1 MLDFTQSAK
10 RYLAVNLIDNQ
21 RIRVRMPTKKVF
33 DALLGLKDH
42 LTSLTT
48 DDGGQLS
55 EIYDL
60 IAIVLSNNL
69 EHQPVTSAYLAEL
82 LDIEDVQT
90 FFQGYMAFI
99 SEVLADPNSTSPLS
113 PTPAQNNPSTGA

>member
-99 SEVLADPNSTSPLS
+99 SEVLADPNSKSPLS

>member
-1 MLDFTQSAK
+1 VLDFTKSAK

-21 RIRVRMPTKKVF
+21 LIRVRMPTKRVF

-48 DDGGQLS
+48 EDGGQLGD
-55 EIYDL
+55 IYDL
-60 IAIVLSNNL
+60 IAVVLSNNL
-69 EHQPVTSAYLAEL
+69 EHKPVTSDYLAEL
-82 LDIEDVQT
+82 FDIEDVQT

-99 SEVLADPNSTSPLS
+99 SGVVSDPNAKSP
-113 PTPAQNNPSTGA
+113 PSQTQEPSHTTDA

>member
-48 DDGGQLS
+48 DDSGQLN

-99 SEVLADPNSTSPLS
+99 SEVLADPNSKSPLS
-113 PTPAQNNPSTGA
+113 PTPDPNHRTTGV

>member
-1 MLDFTQSAK
+1 MLDFTKSAK

-21 RIRVRMPTKKVF
+21 LIRVRMPTKRVF

-48 DDGGQLS
+48 EDGGQLGD
-55 EIYDL
+55 IYDL
-60 IAIVLSNNL
+60 IAVVLSNNL
-69 EHQPVTSAYLAEL
+69 EHKPITSEYLAEL
-82 LDIEDVQT
+82 FDIEDVQT

-99 SEVLADPNSTSPLS
+99 SGVVSDPNAKSP
-113 PTPAQNNPSTGA
+113 PSQTQEPSHTTGA

>member
-42 LTSLTT
+42 LTSLTA
-48 DDGGQLS
+48 DDGGQLN

-99 SEVLADPNSTSPLS
+99 SEVLADPNSKSPLS
-113 PTPAQNNPSTGA
+113 PTPDPNNQSTSV

>member
-10 RYLAVNLIDNQ
+10 RYLAINLIDNQ
-21 RIRVRMPTKKVF
+21 LIRVRMPTKRVF

-42 LTSLTT
+42 LTGLTA
-48 DDGGQLS
+48 DDGGQLN

-69 EHQPVTSAYLAEL
+69 EHQPITSEYLAEL

-90 FFQGYMAFI
+90 FFQAYMSFI
-99 SEVLADPNSTSPLS
+99 SGVVSDPNSKSPPS
-113 PTPAQNNPSTGA
+113 QTTEPNQNTGV

>member
-42 LTSLTT
+42 LTSLTA
-48 DDGGQLS
+48 DDGGQLN

-99 SEVLADPNSTSPLS
+99 SEVLADPNSKSPLS
-113 PTPAQNNPSTGA
+113 PTPDPNNRSTGA

>member
-42 LTSLTT
+42 LTGLTA
-48 DDGGQLS
+48 DDGGQLG

-99 SEVLADPNSTSPLS
+99 SEVLADPNSKSPLS
-113 PTPAQNNPSTGA
+113 PTPEPSHTTGA

>member
-1 MLDFTQSAK
+1 VLDFTKSAK
-10 RYLAVNLIDNQ
+10 RYLAINLIDNQ
-21 RIRVRMPTKKVF
+21 LIRVRMPTKRVF

-48 DDGGQLS
+48 EDGGQLGD
-55 EIYDL
+55 IYDL
-60 IAIVLSNNL
+60 IAVVLSNNL
-69 EHQPVTSAYLAEL
+69 EHKPVTSEYLAEL

-99 SEVLADPNSTSPLS
+99 SGVVSDPNAKSP
-113 PTPAQNNPSTGA
+113 PSQTQEPSHTTDA

>member
-1 MLDFTQSAK
+1 VLDFTKSAK
-10 RYLAVNLIDNQ
+10 RYLAINLIDNQ
-21 RIRVRMPTKKVF
+21 LIRVRMPTKRVF

-48 DDGGQLS
+48 EDGGQLGD
-55 EIYDL
+55 IYDL
-60 IAIVLSNNL
+60 IAVVLSNNL
-69 EHQPVTSAYLAEL
+69 EHKPVTSEYLAEL

-99 SEVLADPNSTSPLS
+99 SGVVSDPNAKSP
-113 PTPAQNNPSTGA
+113 PSQTQEPSHTTDV

>member
-48 DDGGQLS
+48 DDSGQLN

-99 SEVLADPNSTSPLS
+99 SEVLADPNSKSPLS
-113 PTPAQNNPSTGA
+113 PTPDPNNRSTGA

>member
-42 LTSLTT
+42 LTSLTA
-48 DDGGQLS
+48 DDGGQLN

-69 EHQPVTSAYLAEL
+69 EHQPVTSAYMAEL

-99 SEVLADPNSTSPLS
+99 SEVLADPNSKSPLS
-113 PTPAQNNPSTGA
+113 LTPDPNNRSTVA

>member
-1 MLDFTQSAK
+1 MLDFTKSAK

-21 RIRVRMPTKKVF
+21 LIRVRMPTKRVF

-48 DDGGQLS
+48 EDGEQLGD
-55 EIYDL
+55 IYDL
-60 IAIVLSNNL
+60 IAVVLSNNL
-69 EHQPVTSAYLAEL
+69 EHKPVTSDYLAEL
-82 LDIEDVQT
+82 FDIEDVQT

-99 SEVLADPNSTSPLS
+99 SGVVSDPNAKSP
-113 PTPAQNNPSTGA
+113 PSQTQEPGHTTDA

>member
-42 LTSLTT
+42 LTSLTA
-48 DDGGQLS
+48 DDGGQLN

-99 SEVLADPNSTSPLS
+99 SEVLADPNSKSPLS
-113 PTPAQNNPSTGA
+113 LTPDPNNRSTGA

>member
-42 LTSLTT
+42 LTGLTA
-48 DDGGQLS
+48 DDGGQLG

-113 PTPAQNNPSTGA
+113 TTPDPNNRSTGA

>member
-42 LTSLTT
+42 LTSLTA
-48 DDGGQLS
+48 DDGGQLG

-99 SEVLADPNSTSPLS
+99 SEVLADPNSKSPLS
-113 PTPAQNNPSTGA
+113 LTPDPNNRSTGA

>member
-10 RYLAVNLIDNQ
+10 RYLAINLIDNQ
-21 RIRVRMPTKKVF
+21 LIRVRMPTKRVF

-42 LTSLTT
+42 LTGLSA
-48 DDGGQLS
+48 DDGRQLT

-60 IAIVLSNNL
+60 IAVVLSNNL
-69 EHQPVTSAYLAEL
+69 EHQPITSEYLAEL

-99 SEVLADPNSTSPLS
+99 NGVISDPNSKSPQSL
-113 PTPAQNNPSTGA
+113 TPEQNNQTTCA

>member
-42 LTSLTT
+42 LTSLTA
-48 DDGGQLS
+48 DDGGQLN

-99 SEVLADPNSTSPLS
+99 SEVLADPNSKSPQS
-113 PTPAQNNPSTGA
+113 PTPEQNNQTTGA

>member
-1 MLDFTQSAK
+1 MLDFTQSTK

-21 RIRVRMPTKKVF
+21 RMRVRMPTKKVF
-33 DALLGLKDH
+33 DALLGLNTH
-42 LTSLTT
+42 LTSLTI
-48 DDGGQLS
+48 DDGGQLN

-99 SEVLADPNSTSPLS
+99 SEVLADPNSKSPLS
-113 PTPAQNNPSTGA
+113 LTPDPNNRSTGA

>member
-10 RYLAVNLIDNQ
+10 RYLAINLIDNQ
-21 RIRVRMPTKKVF
+21 LIRVRMPTKRVF

-48 DDGGQLS
+48 DDGEQLT

-69 EHQPVTSAYLAEL
+69 EHQPITSEYLVEL
-82 LDIEDVQT
+82 FDIEDVQF

-99 SEVLADPNSTSPLS
+99 NEVTSDPNSKSPQS
-113 PTPAQNNPSTGA
+113 QTPEQINQTTDV